1 MLNIL
6 PLNAFE
12 CKTVFSTFPFTKRT
26 NLNWLK
32 LKDFTR
38 VLSLVALAG
47 LLSACGKPEE
57 VISLTGSTM
66 GTTYHIKVVPN
77 EALPSAQLLQAEIDL
92 ALEQVNNQM
101 STYRPNSELS
111 RFNQLPLEQSVE
123 VSPDTIKVVREG
135 MRLYQVTDKA
145 LDITLGPLVNLWGF
159 GPDKRPTTVPTQV
172 DIDAAKAKT
181 GISEL
186 SIEGNRLSK
195 HNAYLY
201 VDLSSIAKGF
211 GVDKVASILDKYH
224 VTGYLVEIGG
234 ELSVKGTKP
243 DGGAWR
249 VAIEKPTDEGMAVQQ
264 VIEPGT
270 MAMATSGDY
279 RNYYEEEGQRFTH
292 IIDPRTG
299 LPIKHKLASVT
310 VLHKDCMTAD
320 GFATAMMVLGTEAS
334 LELAKQEHLA
344 IMLIEKQGEGF
355 KVYYSDAF
363 KPFIK

>member
-1 MLNIL
+1 MFQTLKINTSVL
-6 PLNAFE
+6 KHSF
-12 CKTVFSTFPFTKRT
+12 
-26 NLNWLK
+26 NWL
-32 LKDFTR
+32 
-38 VLSLVALAG
+38 VLVGLAFFV
-47 LLSACGKPEE
+47 SACSKQNE
-57 VISLTGSTM
+57 VISLAGSTM

-77 EALPSAQLLQAEIDL
+77 EQMPTAQLLQAEIDL
-92 ALEQVNNQM
+92 ALELVNDQM

-123 VSPDTIKVVREG
+123 VSADTIKVVQEG
-135 MRLYQVTDKA
+135 IRLYQVTDKA

-159 GPDKRPTTVPTQV
+159 GPDKRPTKVPTQA

-186 SIEGNRLSK
+186 SIEGHRLSK
-195 HNAYLY
+195 HNAHLY

-224 VTGYLVEIGG
+224 ATGYLVEIGG
-234 ELSVKGTKP
+234 ELSIKGAKG
-243 DGGAWR
+243 DGSSWR
-249 VAIEKPTDEGMAVQQ
+249 VAIEQPTDDGSEAVQQ
-264 VIEPGT
+264 VISPGT

-279 RNYYEEEGQRFTH
+279 RNYYEEDGQRFTH

-299 LPIKHKLASVT
+299 LPINHKLASVT
-310 VLHKDCMTAD
+310 VLHKECMTAD

-334 LELAKQEHLA
+334 LELAKKEHLA

-363 KPFIK
+363 KPFLK